1 MTTRMTIPNPEFSVS
16 TDAALRQAL
25 AGFPQLELALVFGSV
40 ARGTPRPDSD
50 VDMAVACPHR
60 ALTVDETLDIV
71 AALAQHTGRPV
82 DLIDLYAVAPPLLGQ
97 IVRHGR
103 RVLGSDAAY
112 GHLISRNLFDQ
123 ADFAPYRN
131 RVLTERRAAWMP
143 SL

>member
-25 AGFPQLELALVFGSV
+25 AGFRQLELALVFGSV

-71 AALAQHTGRPV
+71 AALAQRLPDWSICNLAERACYRPT
-82 DLIDLYAVAPPLLGQ
+82 AT
-97 IVRHGR
+97 VRSMSIR
-103 RVLGSDAAY
+103 
-112 GHLISRNLFDQ
+112 
-123 ADFAPYRN
+123 
-131 RVLTERRAAWMP
+131 
-143 SL
+143 